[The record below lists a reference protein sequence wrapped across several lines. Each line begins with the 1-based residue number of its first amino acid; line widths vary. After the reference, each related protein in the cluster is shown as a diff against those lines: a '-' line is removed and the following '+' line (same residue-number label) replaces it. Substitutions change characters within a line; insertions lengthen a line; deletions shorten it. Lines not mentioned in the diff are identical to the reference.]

1 MYYILDKKTNKKL
14 CITPFNTKEEAK
26 KEIEQ
31 IKIDTA
37 GSIYEGSWNDA
48 TIRKAP
54 KKWAYKVAYTN
65 IYSKYKSSKILGYK
79 DFNKFIKNAFIKIT
93 EVKAILLYQDEYN
106 EIIEKL

>member
-1 MYYILDKKTNKKL
+1 MYFIIDKKTNKKL
-14 CITPFNTKEEAK
+14 CIAPFKTREDAK

-31 IKIDTA
+31 VKIDIA
-37 GSIYEGSWNDA
+37 GSIYAGSWDNA

-54 KKWAYKVAYTN
+54 KKWAYKISYTN

-93 EVKAILLYQDEYN
+93 EVKAVLLYQDEYN
-106 EIIEKL
+106 EIVEKL